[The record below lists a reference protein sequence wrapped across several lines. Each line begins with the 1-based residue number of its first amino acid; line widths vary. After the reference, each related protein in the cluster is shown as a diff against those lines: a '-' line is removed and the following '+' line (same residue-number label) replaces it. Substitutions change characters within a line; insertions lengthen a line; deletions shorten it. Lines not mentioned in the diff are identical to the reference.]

1 MSDRIKLNEGNIDVC
16 EREVIALREIIA
28 AAMGRL
34 HQMRKQCERGYT
46 SSEDFE
52 NALDAYGVIRERV
65 DELISLVSSSDGP
78 QSPMR
83 GSMSTSDS
91 NGSRTT
97 ALHVSAVSILL
108 ADVSARLG
116 INVGEQS
123 VIGVDHGLHSSC
135 RRLRFVLR

>member
-34 HQMRKQCERGYT
+34 HQMRKQCDT

-65 DELISLVSSSDGP
+65 DELDQLGFEFRWSSVPDAGIDEYVGLEWVENDS
-78 QSPMR
+78 SPRER
-83 GSMSTSDS
+83 GFDI
-91 NGSRTT
+91 
-97 ALHVSAVSILL
+97 A
-108 ADVSARLG
+108 
-116 INVGEQS
+116 
-123 VIGVDHGLHSSC
+123 C
-135 RRLRFVLR
+135 